1 MVGYN
6 KIIFKGIENMIDID
20 KAESLYDE
28 SIKIL
33 KKVQLDNGGCL
44 ATSEDERYPYIY
56 PRDHSLIILGFI
68 SAGLFNEARK
78 GLEFILNTHT
88 GKGAFPQRVDTK
100 GNDASY
106 KPIQIDGTGLVLY
119 SLARY
124 VTETEDYDFAEQ
136 YFNRVKRAVNYIID
150 HSYENIEGTYEKQ
163 KHNLEM
169 PLIYTPNSLHEYP
182 PTEAGLEIWANCV
195 CCSALLEIFDISKK
209 IDEVQ
214 LQCEQYAKKVKKG
227 ILKYMWNSRKKTFV
241 KTIRVRESSSVLV
254 DPDVG
259 KYAVADFGILNDEDE
274 RVISTVT
281 DIEKNLWNQQLG
293 GICRYPKYEGRNNG
307 GWGPWPNYTLMICR
321 HHIRVENKQKTDQYL
336 NWVLN
341 RSFELKLPEHVSS
354 VSEFEEYVQDFK
366 ESGLLRE
373 DRKKMIQNARNHPLY
388 HEGIAYITIPLAW
401 AHAEFIRT
409 YNLYKEQFKG

>member
-1 MVGYN
+1 
-6 KIIFKGIENMIDID
+6 MIDID

-124 VTETEDYDFAEQ
+124 VTETEDYDFAEK
-136 YFNRVKRAVNYIID
+136 YFDRVKRAVNYIID

-195 CCSALLEIFDISKK
+195 CCAALLEIFDISKK

-341 RSFELKLPEHVSS
+341 RSFERKLPEHISS

-388 HEGIAYITIPLAW
+388 QEGIAYITIPLAW

-409 YNLYKEQFKG
+409 YNLYKAQFKG